1 MQTSRQVNEDVQ
13 KIEGEVSSGMEKVM
27 KEVKDEMRDEM
38 KEREEIKDNIVIY
51 GMKESNEQ
59 TE

>member
-1 MQTSRQVNEDVQ
+1 MNEDVQ